1 MTDHYIT
8 VWIYSTLLQTHEEHV
23 MTVTRAIDIPRGI
36 HFFSFLFPTV
46 CAIQNYGK
54 LVFYGTNGC
63 QRTRKRQ
70 LDEFLSFFVV
80 LKLVTEMSLDLA
92 EISPLDDVK
101 RIAYRNM

>member
-54 LVFYGTNGC
+54 LVFTELTGVKEHGKDNWMNF
-63 QRTRKRQ
+63 
-70 LDEFLSFFVV
+70 FLF
-80 LKLVTEMSLDLA
+80 LW
-92 EISPLDDVK
+92 
-101 RIAYRNM
+101 Y